1 MVRHENRGEEIK
13 EEKKNVV
20 GAKPKVSKPH
30 SLSRDKKVVK
40 MIQISSRKPPFS
52 RQTLSHEQP
61 K

>member
-1 MVRHENRGEEIK
+1 MVRHENRGEDIK
-13 EEKKNVV
+13 KKRKKNVV

-30 SLSRDKKVVK
+30 SLSRDKKAV
-40 MIQISSRKPPFS
+40 MIQMSSRKPPFS

>member
-40 MIQISSRKPPFS
+40 MIQMSS
-52 RQTLSHEQP
+52 
-61 K
+61 